1 MKRGVR
7 TGRQLGRGWWSG
19 SAIKNREAQKIAFH
33 ITAVAETV
41 LFCFIFSLSLCL
53 GMKGKCASW
62 EQPSPS
68 SSTE

>member
-1 MKRGVR
+1 MR

-41 LFCFIFSLSLCL
+41 LFCFVFSLSLSRNEGEMCFL
-53 GMKGKCASW
+53 GAAIALILYRVD
-62 EQPSPS
+62 
-68 SSTE
+68 